1 MARQR
6 RPDQPGADR
15 LHRPAGR
22 RLRLLPV
29 LQLSLLPRLARRAPR
44 AAQGD
49 PGADRGARRRARPV
63 DLRAGVPRR
72 AGADVQL
79 AGRARHHPGR
89 LRQHVGAGRR
99 RRHRLRPAARDRARA
114 LPPQVRRLGP
124 VRDLRR
130 AHRREQGLRRAVRL
144 LRQLPAAPRPAAL
157 ADPRRHV
164 DPADS
169 GASAHPASRLHLRP
183 RQVRRHRRLGGADH
197 AVALREPVDG
207 GARGVG
213 PGPAGAGQ
221 RPLRRAARPDHPQPR
236 RALLRRLRRV
246 RRGAVHADVE
256 PAAAPGV
263 RRERPPLLRAPLRV
277 AGDPAQVRGHAR
289 RSCRGPTPRRPRS
302 TRCPAGWRAGGGRW
316 RRRRRSST
324 ASPRARWPTTSRR
337 RPRTRTSRG
346 HRPAAR
352 PVRRRVRRR
361 SPAGRPSAAGRTA
374 AAGGPRAIVR
384 IAGSPAG
391 RAAPASRAR
400 RPAAAP
406 AERRA
411 NGGRHAGADRARTA
425 AGRRARGIARTAAGG
440 RTGRVVNGGRRGGTD
455 DRPGARRL
463 DGCRRARGGRAS
475 RPSGAGDARLRRRH
489 RPRGARH
496 PEGAARRRL
505 PLGHLRRDRRL
516 AARGPDPRLSRPDRR
531 GDARDRP
538 HPPLLDRIARLA
550 RRLRA
555 AGADDP
561 RLPQHHA
568 AGVLRRRAS
577 AAGGAVLPRSPR
589 ARRLRLALRAGA
601 RRLRVQPAGT
611 GRARLP
617 ADRRPAGRPE
627 LRSPRR
633 GARSHD
639 GRRPSTTAGP
649 TCCSS
654 AGSSRTRRSRTS
666 SGTSTPTRRGTTR
679 GRGCCWSARRAASSA
694 TSRCCRS

>member
-72 AGADVQL
+72 PGADVQL
-79 AGRARHHPGR
+79 AGRAGHHPGR

-99 RRHRLRPAARDRARA
+99 RRHRLRPAARDRARP

-197 AVALREPVDG
+197 AVAVREPVDG
-207 GARGVG
+207 RARGVG

-221 RPLRRAARPDHPQPR
+221 RPLRRAARADHPQPR
-236 RALLRRLRRV
+236 RALLRRLPGV

-263 RRERPPLLRAPLRV
+263 RRERAPLLRAPLRV
-277 AGDPAQVRGHAR
+277 AGDPAQVPRTCSG
-289 RSCRGPTPRRPRS
+289 SCRGPTPRRPRS
-302 TRCPAGWRAGGGRW
+302 MRCLAGWRAGGGRW
-316 RRRRRSST
+316 RPRRRSST

-346 HRPAAR
+346 QSSGQVSSAGPAPRPS
-352 PVRRRVRRR
+352 PV
-361 SPAGRPSAAGRTA
+361 AGRQAVRSGPHGRGRRPQGNRPDRPDRPQGGRPGQPGA
-374 AAGGPRAIVR
+374 QQAGGSGK
-384 IAGSPAG
+384 AGAG
-391 RAAPASRAR
+391 APG
-400 RPAAAP
+400 AP
-406 AERRA
+406 GK
-411 NGGRHAGADRARTA
+411 NGGGQKGSRDRQD
-425 AGRRARGIARTAAGG
+425 
-440 RTGRVVNGGRRGGTD
+440 GRRGQN
-455 DRPGARRL
+455 RQ
-463 DGCRRARGGRAS
+463 GR
-475 RPSGAGDARLRRRH
+475 
-489 RPRGARH
+489 
-496 PEGAARRRL
+496 
-505 PLGHLRRDRRL
+505 
-516 AARGPDPRLSRPDRR
+516 
-531 GDARDRP
+531 
-538 HPPLLDRIARLA
+538 
-550 RRLRA
+550 
-555 AGADDP
+555 
-561 RLPQHHA
+561 Q
-568 AGVLRRRAS
+568 
-577 AAGGAVLPRSPR
+577 
-589 ARRLRLALRAGA
+589 
-601 RRLRVQPAGT
+601 
-611 GRARLP
+611 
-617 ADRRPAGRPE
+617 RRP
-627 LRSPRR
+627 PRR
-633 GARSHD
+633 NG
-639 GRRPSTTAGP
+639 
-649 TCCSS
+649 
-654 AGSSRTRRSRTS
+654 
-666 SGTSTPTRRGTTR
+666 
-679 GRGCCWSARRAASSA
+679 
-694 TSRCCRS
+694 